1 MLFEHSG
8 WYLQCRWVLL
18 PSLTCN
24 VHFQSSKANTW
35 LDCAKIIRPRWPWEG
50 KGKKKYQ
57 ENYNQLLE
65 LQHLLKKRKKQMK
78 NSKME
83 QKERKTKIEINLHA
97 PSFILA
103 LKAWSFLLTEL
114 AKQAYGNR
122 GGKKKEAQK
131 QQSIW
136 DFHWTSTSE
145 ENWTTV
151 HRLFCSTK
159 PSPAS
164 LSTAS
169 QTVEETI
176 WTQTEGS
183 RRARTCASVLHAKPH
198 LQNKCDSRVCA
209 SFCCFHQA
217 PTTSPAF
224 HSKWILLLPKM
235 DVLVMNK
242 NEKITGEGS
251 NTRCTTV
258 NKKQRTRE
266 ILAEGFQEGYCYKT
280 MKYWLWHR
288 KKSPWIQMCSIQWQR
303 SYAYLK
309 GH

>member
-114 AKQAYGNR
+114 AKQAYGNS
-122 GGKKKEAQK
+122 GGKKKRHRSNKA
-131 QQSIW
+131 SGI
-136 DFHWTSTSE
+136 STE
-145 ENWTTV
+145 LAPVRRTGPQ
-151 HRLFCSTK
+151 F
-159 PSPAS
+159 
-164 LSTAS
+164 TAF
-169 QTVEETI
+169 
-176 WTQTEGS
+176 
-183 RRARTCASVLHAKPH
+183 SVQLNH
-198 LQNKCDSRVCA
+198 LQLA
-209 SFCCFHQA
+209 SAQ
-217 PTTSPAF
+217 P
-224 HSKWILLLPKM
+224 
-235 DVLVMNK
+235 
-242 NEKITGEGS
+242 
-251 NTRCTTV
+251 
-258 NKKQRTRE
+258 
-266 ILAEGFQEGYCYKT
+266 
-280 MKYWLWHR
+280 
-288 KKSPWIQMCSIQWQR
+288 
-303 SYAYLK
+303 LK
-309 GH
+309 L